1 MRQGEKYKQESAWK
15 FKGINCLP
23 AVRVVI
29 KFSLLTSAL
38 LRLCEINLQ
47 THCKLPLLFILVLKP
62 ANPKQCAEKHWHASG
77 SHPTK
82 NVNLEKCHETFF
94 PSLLLCNIFSLVY
107 SSDQDRTVHLSG
119 RAETRPTIF
128 CRGHESPVAI
138 LLPLLSSSWIRCK
151 GLLGNF
157 SFQRTNPSWLLAFD

>member
-1 MRQGEKYKQESAWK
+1 MRQGEKYKLESAWK

-47 THCKLPLLFILVLKP
+47 THWKLPLLFILVLKP

-107 SSDQDRTVHLSG
+107 SSDQDRTMSISLEEQKLDRQSF
-119 RAETRPTIF
+119 AEVTKVQLQFFSHSLAQAGLDVKDYLEISAF
-128 CRGHESPVAI
+128 KEQI
-138 LLPLLSSSWIRCK
+138 LPGC
-151 GLLGNF
+151 
-157 SFQRTNPSWLLAFD
+157 